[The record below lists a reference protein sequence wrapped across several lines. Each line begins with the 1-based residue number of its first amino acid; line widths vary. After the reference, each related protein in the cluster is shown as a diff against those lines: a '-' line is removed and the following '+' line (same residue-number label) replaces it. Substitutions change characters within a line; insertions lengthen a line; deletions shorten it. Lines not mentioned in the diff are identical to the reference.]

1 MAVEVESAV
10 PALPAAKAV
19 VAVAVAVVDLAPLVV
34 PPETQDLPHHQ
45 QLLIL

>member
-1 MAVEVESAV
+1 MAETLV

-19 VAVAVAVVDLAPLVV
+19 VVAVVAVVDLAALVV
-34 PPETQDLPHHQ
+34 PPETQDLPDHQ